1 MDDVNGRR
9 GMLARVIRHAAK
21 LRGDWRVGQGRKETG
36 PQRNRAANYLL
47 ATRRTGCRMTAN
59 DLTAPLGQGPRK
71 RRRAVNIPAAQ
82 IIAVVLGLFL
92 GLFVLWAVVG
102 REPSGGEPVA
112 VAPADLR
119 IAKKAPELVSVPQA
133 TAPMDSAD
141 RAAAGIVS
149 PSPQTK
155 TTNAVTV
162 TIVDGK
168 TGAKREVVVAAP
180 ARPATAPDEA
190 QLGQNSLETTGS
202 VAAPKPSNEPNRP
215 GRGSS
220 LRSP

>member
-1 MDDVNGRR
+1 
-9 GMLARVIRHAAK
+9 
-21 LRGDWRVGQGRKETG
+21 
-36 PQRNRAANYLL
+36 
-47 ATRRTGCRMTAN
+47 MTAN
-59 DLTAPLGQGPRK
+59 DLIEPLGQGPRK
-71 RRRAVNIPAAQ
+71 RRGAVNIAAVQ
-82 IIAVVLGLFL
+82 IIAVALGLFL

-102 REPSGGEPVA
+102 RDPSGGEPVA

-133 TAPMDSAD
+133 AAPTDSGD

-149 PSPQTK
+149 PAPPTK

-168 TGAKREVVVAAP
+168 TGAKREVVVVAP
-180 ARPATAPDEA
+180 VPPATAPDEA
-190 QLGQNSLETTGS
+190 RLDQNSLATTGS
-202 VAAPKPSNEPNRP
+202 VAAPKPANEPKRPAP

-220 LRSP
+220 LRATH

>member
-1 MDDVNGRR
+1 
-9 GMLARVIRHAAK
+9 
-21 LRGDWRVGQGRKETG
+21 
-36 PQRNRAANYLL
+36 
-47 ATRRTGCRMTAN
+47 MTAN

-82 IIAVVLGLFL
+82 IIAVALGLFL
-92 GLFVLWAVVG
+92 G
-102 REPSGGEPVA
+102 
-112 VAPADLR
+112 R